1 MKKARRAMRTLHFT
15 EREKAC
21 VDKAAKICGWAE
33 GESAIFARALLLQD
47 VSAILK
53 SDRKP
58 LKGDL
63 LRQRLHYFQHDQR
76 RIAS

>member
-1 MKKARRAMRTLHFT
+1 MRTLRFT

-21 VDKAAKICGWAE
+21 VEKAAKICGWPE
-33 GESAIFARALLLQD
+33 GESAIFARALLLGN
-47 VSAILK
+47 VSTILK

-58 LKGDL
+58 LEGDL
-63 LRQRLHYFQHDQR
+63 LRQRLHYFQLDQR